1 MIGRINKNNLLK
13 IEELKV
19 LKLKKKFRAI
29 FISFLP
35 MELFLF
41 SASLGNSDNVLVRWY
56 FGTFLCYGYSTIS
69 LIRISREM
77 MILFELQKDYKNS
90 SYELQRLYCILT
102 KGNIKER

>member
-19 LKLKKKFRAI
+19 IKLKKKLRAI

-41 SASLGNSDNVLVRWY
+41 SASLGNSDNVLVRRDDNFFMLWIQY
-56 FGTFLCYGYSTIS
+56 NLSYSN
-69 LIRISREM
+69 LKGDDDFIRITE
-77 MILFELQKDYKNS
+77 
-90 SYELQRLYCILT
+90 RL
-102 KGNIKER
+102 